1 MFVMLFG
8 FPPFYVDPLKFAGNL
23 EAQAIYKLIEK
34 GFNPE
39 VKRGYGPWFPKKMP
53 VSEEARDLMA
63 KLMEMD
69 TSKRFTAKEALQHP
83 WIRNGGKSSKQLKKE
98 QKKPKDVSDSKEADN
113 EITQQ
118 VGYQFAN
125 FATSNQFKH
134 AISALFRDKYE
145 KMRPQHFENLKKLFR
160 QLDTD
165 NSGTLDYEEFKNGM
179 LKSKDLNLQE
189 DDIKKMFEAL
199 DVSKMGQIGMLL
211 LSSPHFQIAFG
222 CSW

>member
-8 FPPFYVDPLKFAGNL
+8 FPPFYVDPLKFAGPL
-23 EAQAIYKLIEK
+23 EAQAIYKLIER
-34 GFNPE
+34 GFNAE

-83 WIRNGGKSSKQLKKE
+83 WIRNGGKSSKEIKRESKA
-98 QKKPKDVSDSKEADN
+98 KVKDVPDEKGQDN
-113 EITQQ
+113 EITKE

-134 AISALFRDKYE
+134 AISALFRDKFE
-145 KMRPQHFENLKKLFR
+145 KMRPQHFENLKVLFR
-160 QLDTD
+160 QMDAD

-189 DDIKKMFEAL
+189 GDIKKMFDAL
-199 DVSKMGQIGMLL
+199 DANKLGQIGMSEEQCFDSA
-211 LSSPHFQIAFG
+211 LSID
-222 CSW
+222 